1 MGTERWES
9 GLVNDS
15 WSQNL
20 GLFASSFMIFPPM
33 SATWPPESPHGS
45 QEATSRE
52 CWTVLYCGKSLPCV
66 STVAL
71 YIVDLPQ
78 GGVGGKAE
86 CIYQLCLF
94 LPCLPHPRTTH
105 VVSPQFGL
113 GNAWVGGTTQ
123 AARPVTTAES
133 LQRQRQWRQQGE
145 GAGFEVQGWE
155 NQGYFGFGLR

>member
-1 MGTERWES
+1 
-9 GLVNDS
+9 
-15 WSQNL
+15 
-20 GLFASSFMIFPPM
+20 M
-33 SATWPPESPHGS
+33 STIG
-45 QEATSRE
+45 
-52 CWTVLYCGKSLPCV
+52 
-66 STVAL
+66 L